1 MAVYPVSF
9 DIARPEKFE
18 RPHVFLRIVVLII
31 LSILGGAFGWI
42 LGLVY
47 LLFPALAAIFIS
59 QKGAERFLQEDGPR
73 MTGWIRW
80 VMALYSY
87 LGLVTDRFPTEKPE
101 EIVRVE
107 IQTGGTPTVG
117 SALLRIILAIPSAF
131 VLAILGLISGIIWII
146 AAIMVLIQEN
156 YPDGLFGFQVG
167 VLRWQARLLGYQAS
181 LVEPYPPFAL
191 DTGAE
196 TAAT

>member
-80 VMALYSY
+80 VMALYAY

-131 VLAILGLISGIIWII
+131 VLGILGLISGIIWII

-167 VLRWQARLLGYQAS
+167 VLRWEARLLGYQAS

-191 DTGAE
+191 DTGTG